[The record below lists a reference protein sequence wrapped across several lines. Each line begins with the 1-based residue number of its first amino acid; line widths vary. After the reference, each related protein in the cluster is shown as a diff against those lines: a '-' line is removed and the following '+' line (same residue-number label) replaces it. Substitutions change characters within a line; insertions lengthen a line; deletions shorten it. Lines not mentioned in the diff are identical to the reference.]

1 MARTKDDDKTE
12 LTRTETTPEVD
23 AEESLTQAG
32 SDAGPTA
39 EADLSPDSIPESSAG
54 AGPSEA
60 PLTAPEH
67 DPRDEAPEEV
77 LAVPEH
83 DPSGDEDSLLD
94 PDEESPMAAGD
105 DVLEAEEPAA
115 APTAS
120 HDAVNPAPARRNT
133 FLPALLGGVVA
144 AGLGFGAAMIAF
156 PPVDSTAL
164 EETQDAQQA
173 QLQDLSAQLEDGP
186 DLSQLE
192 DGLSGVQGDLGAL
205 QTSLGTLTEQ
215 LDGLSARVE
224 ELEKQPLAENVS
236 DAAIAAYED
245 ELAALQQAMQDQRAE
260 IEQMVE
266 DSQSL
271 RADAAATA
279 RDTQVRAAQVRLN
292 GSLSDGSS
300 FEAPLKTLSELG
312 LEIPAALEANAAAGV
327 PTLARL
333 RNDFPEAARA
343 ALSATRD
350 GSLGGSFGDFLKNQL
365 GARSLTPQEGDDP
378 DAILSR
384 AEASL
389 NDGDLGQVLVELD
402 GLPEAALAAMDD
414 WMTLARTRAETLD
427 AAETLSAQTK

>member
-12 LTRTETTPEVD
+12 LTRTESTPEGTEAEIRPEANVTESATPVD
-23 AEESLTQAG
+23 A
-32 SDAGPTA
+32 SDHV
-39 EADLSPDSIPESSAG
+39 
-54 AGPSEA
+54 
-60 PLTAPEH
+60 LTAPEH
-67 DPRDEAPEEV
+67 DPRDVAPAEGTT
-77 LAVPEH
+77 LLPPEH
-83 DPSGDEDSLLD
+83 DPAEVEDTLLD

-105 DVLEAEEPAA
+105 DLLPEEEPAA
-115 APTAS
+115 ATAS
-120 HDAVNPAPARRNT
+120 SSGTAPEQAPEPARRNT

-164 EETQDAQQA
+164 QEAQAEQQQ
-173 QLQDLSAQLEDGP
+173 QLQALAAELEAGP
-186 DLSQLE
+186 DLSGLE
-192 DGLSGVQGDLGAL
+192 DGLSGVQGDLGSL
-205 QTSLGTLTEQ
+205 QASLGDLGDRLDSLT
-215 LDGLSARVE
+215 ARVD
-224 ELEKQPLAENVS
+224 ELEKQPLAESVS
-236 DAAIAAYED
+236 DAAIAAYEE

-260 IEQMVE
+260 IAQMVE

-279 RDTQVRAAQVRLN
+279 RDTQVRAAMVRLD
-292 GSLSDGSS
+292 GALSDGTPY
-300 FEAPLKTLSELG
+300 EAPLKTLSELG

-343 ALSATRD
+343 ALAATRD

-384 AEASL
+384 AEAGL
-389 NDGDLGQVLVELD
+389 NDGALSQVLVELD